1 MTRSVIHRRN
11 QSPAWARGRSS
22 LGSGQ
27 ALTPPCAASA
37 KPRPAWLGVALSVAV
52 LLPLLAA
59 PAMAQALGAG
69 SPTPPIAASGEAAPG
84 LSLAAADPTAPAPVK
99 RFSLDFVATDLVD
112 VIKALAAQSGAN
124 IAVSGKVSG
133 QVTLRLTDVTVEEAL
148 TVISKINGL
157 EFAKMDS
164 TYVIGTPEEVKSL
177 MAVPPPP
184 DVPQTKVVALK
195 YLPADD
201 AIALL
206 ASAEPQVKASA
217 SPTGG
222 VILNATP
229 AVLDRCAALLAGLD
243 VAPAVSVADRAI
255 YTVKYADCNEMV
267 VTLKAVF
274 PDLTVTP
281 APRSATPTITPST
294 AGAQGAMAALAAP
307 QLTAQGQAAS
317 YAGGAGGAAGTGQQE
332 MSPVTKVVLS
342 GAPATLAR
350 ALKLCQE
357 LDQPPL
363 QVKISATI
371 TEVRSE
377 VESRLGI
384 DWQDLA
390 GKAGLTVSE
399 AAAPHDLKVGRI
411 VRSRLNIA
419 GAINALITEGKAR
432 IMANPTITIL
442 DGRQASIHA
451 GDKVYYGQLIGR
463 DANGLPIYQPTEV
476 DVGVTLSVN
485 PRVGPDGNITLTLVP
500 TISSITESV
509 FPGYP
514 TITERSTV
522 TTVRVKDGETLAI
535 GGLIRNDETI
545 TVHKV
550 PLLGDIPVI
559 GDLLFKSKIKHPF
572 RSEVVIIITPE
583 VVKAE
588 SAG

>member
-1 MTRSVIHRRN
+1 MTRSVIPRRK
-11 QSPAWARGRSS
+11 QSPPQARV
-22 LGSGQ
+22 
-27 ALTPPCAASA
+27 
-37 KPRPAWLGVALSVAV
+37 WLCLALSAVV

-59 PAMAQALGAG
+59 PAVAQAPQGAPVG
-69 SPTPPIAASGEAAPG
+69 PAIAAANPPAAAP
-84 LSLAAADPTAPAPVK
+84 DK

-157 EFAKMDS
+157 EFAKIDT
-164 TYVIGTPEEVKSL
+164 TYVVGTPEEVKAL
-177 MAVPPPP
+177 VAVPPPP
-184 DVPQTKVVALK
+184 DVPQTKVLPLK

-206 ASAEPQVKASA
+206 ATAEPQVKCSA

-222 VILNATP
+222 LILVATP
-229 AVLDRCAALLAGLD
+229 AALDRVAVLLAGVD
-243 VAPAVSVADRAI
+243 IAPAVSVADRAI
-255 YTVKYADCNEMV
+255 YTLKYADCNEMV

-281 APRSATPTITPST
+281 APRSATPTVTPGT
-294 AGAQGAMAALAAP
+294 GGATGTMALLAAP
-307 QLTAQGQAAS
+307 QFSAQGQGQTGAS
-317 YAGGAGGAAGTGQQE
+317 TPGQPSGGGGQQE
-332 MSPVTKVVLS
+332 MSPVTKLVLS
-342 GAPATLAR
+342 GSPATLAR

-371 TEVRSE
+371 TEVRSD

-384 DWQDLA
+384 NWSDLA
-390 GKAGLTVSE
+390 GKAGITVGE
-399 AAAPHDLKVGRI
+399 ATPSQADPGLAGATIAPRDLKIGKI
-411 VRSRLNIA
+411 VRSHLSIG
-419 GAINALITEGKAR
+419 GAINALVTEGKAR
-432 IMANPTITIL
+432 IMANPTVTIL

-451 GDKVYYGQLIGR
+451 GDKIWYPQLIGR
-463 DANGLPIYQPTEV
+463 DINGLIYQATEI
-476 DVGVTLSVN
+476 DVGVTLKVS

-500 TISSITESV
+500 TISSLTDSV
-509 FPGYP
+509 FEGNP
-514 TITERSTV
+514 TITERSTL

-535 GGLIRNDETI
+535 GGLIRDDETVTI
-545 TVHKV
+545 TKV
-550 PLLGDIPVI
+550 PLLGDIPII
-559 GDLLFKSKIKHPF
+559 GNLLFKSKVRHPF

-588 SAG
+588 SSG